1 MKNRSLRLISLL
13 LVSLFA
19 VTASAC
25 GALDGYAAKVNGE
38 VYTQAAFKADLKA
51 QRDNKVFYD
60 TVRKAAGTTSSAG
73 TISTQ
78 ISNDWLTNVVYQL
91 VLSQAAKEKKI
102 NLTDQD
108 LSSVEA
114 EFAQSTAGWSAFPKS
129 FRAKIVKATALTRGL
144 QADIVG
150 ERSPS
155 EATVEAFYTRNA
167 DRICPSQKVVLH
179 VLVATQPE
187 AVAVE
192 NSLKGGGDFAA
203 IATAQSTDTGSAPA
217 GGSLGCLAA
226 GSFVPEFQNAAD
238 ALAPG
243 ETSAPVQSQYGWH
256 VIRVLPASYALLTD
270 QVQQAYSQIAQ
281 STFNTWFQ
289 KKLAKAVV
297 KIDSS
302 YGVWANGENGYA
314 VSSKPAPK
322 VRELPTK
329 TSGSRGITGATGN
342 STP

>member
-1 MKNRSLRLISLL
+1 MKNRSLKLISLL

-19 VTASAC
+19 VIASAC

-60 TVRKAAGTTSSAG
+60 TVRKAAGATSSAG

-129 FRAKIVKATALTRGL
+129 FRSKIVKATALTRGL
-144 QADIVG
+144 QANIVG

-155 EATVEAFYTRNA
+155 EATVEAFYARNA

-243 ETSAPVQSQYGWH
+243 ETSNPVQSQYGWH

-322 VRELPTK
+322 VRELPAK
-329 TSGSRGITGATGN
+329 NSGSQGITGATGN

>member
-19 VTASAC
+19 VIASAC

-60 TVRKAAGTTSSAG
+60 TVRKAAGATSSAG

-129 FRAKIVKATALTRGL
+129 FRSKIVKATALTRGL
-144 QADIVG
+144 QANIVG

-155 EATVEAFYTRNA
+155 EATVEAFYARNA

-243 ETSAPVQSQYGWH
+243 ETSNPVQSQYGWH

-322 VRELPTK
+322 VRELPAK
-329 TSGSRGITGATGN
+329 NSGSQGITGATGN

>member
-19 VTASAC
+19 VIASAC

-60 TVRKAAGTTSSAG
+60 TVRKAAGATSSAG

-129 FRAKIVKATALTRGL
+129 FRSKIVKATALTRGL
-144 QADIVG
+144 QANIVG

-155 EATVEAFYTRNA
+155 EATVEAFYARNA

-322 VRELPTK
+322 VRELPAK
-329 TSGSRGITGATGN
+329 NSGSQGITGATGN

>member
-1 MKNRSLRLISLL
+1 
-13 LVSLFA
+13 
-19 VTASAC
+19 
-25 GALDGYAAKVNGE
+25 
-38 VYTQAAFKADLKA
+38 
-51 QRDNKVFYD
+51 
-60 TVRKAAGTTSSAG
+60 
-73 TISTQ
+73 
-78 ISNDWLTNVVYQL
+78 LTNVVYQL

-144 QADIVG
+144 QANIVG

-155 EATVEAFYTRNA
+155 EATVEAFYARNA

-179 VLVATQPE
+179 VLVASEPE
-187 AVAVE
+187 AVAVV
-192 NSLKGGGDFAA
+192 NSLKGGGDFSA
-203 IATAQSTDTGSAPA
+203 IAKAQSTDTGSSAA

-226 GSFVPEFQNAAD
+226 GSFVTEFQNAAD
-238 ALAPG
+238 ALTPG

-297 KIDSS
+297 KIDSL

-322 VRELPTK
+322 VRELPQK
-329 TSGSRGITGATGN
+329 TSGSQGITGATGN

>member
-19 VTASAC
+19 VIASAC

-60 TVRKAAGTTSSAG
+60 TVRKAAGATSSAG

-129 FRAKIVKATALTRGL
+129 FRSKIVKATALTRGL
-144 QADIVG
+144 QANIVG

-155 EATVEAFYTRNA
+155 EATVEAFYARNA

-187 AVAVE
+187 ALAVE

-322 VRELPTK
+322 VRELPAK
-329 TSGSRGITGATGN
+329 NSGSQGITGATGN

>member
-19 VTASAC
+19 VAASAC

-314 VSSKPAPK
+314 VSSKPSPK

>member
-13 LVSLFA
+13 LLSLFA

-38 VYTQAAFKADLKA
+38 VYSQAAFKSDLKA

-60 TVRKAAGTTSSAG
+60 TVTKAAGTGSTPG
-73 TISTQ
+73 TVSTQ

-102 NLTDQD
+102 KLTAND

-129 FRAKIVKATALTRGL
+129 FRAKIVKSTALTRGL
-144 QADIVG
+144 QVDVVG

-155 EATVEAFYTRNA
+155 DAVVEAFYKRNA

-179 VLVATQPE
+179 VLVATEPE
-187 AVAVE
+187 AVAVV
-192 NSLKGGGDFAA
+192 NSLKGGAEFAA
-203 IATAQSTDTGSAPA
+203 IAKAQSTDTGSAAA

-243 ETSAPVQSQYGWH
+243 ATSGPVQSQYGWH
-256 VIRVLPASYALLTD
+256 VIRVLPASYALLID

-289 KKLAKAVV
+289 KRLAKAVV
-297 KIDSS
+297 KIDSA
-302 YGVWANGENGYA
+302 YGVWANGKNGYA
-314 VSSKPAPK
+314 VTSKPAPK
-322 VRELPTK
+322 VRELPAE
-329 TSGSRGITGATGN
+329 TSGSQGVTGATTN

>member
-19 VTASAC
+19 VIASAC

-60 TVRKAAGTTSSAG
+60 TVRKAAGATSSAG

-91 VLSQAAKEKKI
+91 VLSQAAEEKKI

-129 FRAKIVKATALTRGL
+129 FRSKIVKATALTRGL
-144 QADIVG
+144 QANIVG

-155 EATVEAFYTRNA
+155 EATVEAFYARNA

-322 VRELPTK
+322 VRELPAK
-329 TSGSRGITGATGN
+329 NSGSQGITGATGN

>member
-19 VTASAC
+19 VIASTC

-60 TVRKAAGTTSSAG
+60 TVRKAAGATSSAG

-91 VLSQAAKEKKI
+91 VLSQAAEEKKI

-129 FRAKIVKATALTRGL
+129 FRSKIVKATALTRGL
-144 QADIVG
+144 QANIVG

-155 EATVEAFYTRNA
+155 EATVEAFYARNA

-322 VRELPTK
+322 VRELPAK
-329 TSGSRGITGATGN
+329 NSGSQGITGATGN

>member
-19 VTASAC
+19 VIASAC

-60 TVRKAAGTTSSAG
+60 TVRKAAGATSSAG

-129 FRAKIVKATALTRGL
+129 FRSKIVKATALTRGL
-144 QADIVG
+144 QANIVG

-155 EATVEAFYTRNA
+155 EATVEAFYARNA

-187 AVAVE
+187 AIAVE

-322 VRELPTK
+322 VRELPAK
-329 TSGSRGITGATGN
+329 NSGSQGITGATGN

>member
-129 FRAKIVKATALTRGL
+129 FRSKIVKATALTRGL
-144 QADIVG
+144 QANIVG

-155 EATVEAFYTRNA
+155 EATVEAFYARNA

-187 AVAVE
+187 AIAVE

-203 IATAQSTDTGSAPA
+203 IAKAQSTDTGSSAA

-226 GSFVPEFQNAAD
+226 GSFVTEFQNAAD

-302 YGVWANGENGYA
+302 YGVWAKGQNGYA

-322 VRELPTK
+322 VRQRPAK
-329 TSGSRGITGATGN
+329 SSGPQGNTGATN
-342 STP
+342 PTTP

>member
-1 MKNRSLRLISLL
+1 MTKRSLRLISLL
-13 LVSLFA
+13 LISLFA

-38 VYTQAAFKADLKA
+38 VYSQAAFKSDLKA
-51 QRDNKVFYD
+51 QRENKVFYD
-60 TVRKAAGTTSSAG
+60 TVTKAAGTTTSAG
-73 TISTQ
+73 TVSKQ

-91 VLSQAAKEKKI
+91 VLSQAAKDKKI
-102 NLTDQD
+102 KLTDKD
-108 LSSVEA
+108 LSIVEA

-129 FRAKIVKATALTRGL
+129 FRSKIVKATALTRGL

-155 EATVEAFYTRNA
+155 DATVEAFYTRNA

-179 VLVATQPE
+179 ILVATEPE
-187 AVAVE
+187 AVAIG
-192 NSLKGGGDFAA
+192 NSLNGGGDFAA
-203 IATAQSTDTGSAPA
+203 IAKAQSTDTGSAAA

-226 GSFVPEFQNAAD
+226 GSFVTEFQNAAD

-243 ETSAPVQSQYGWH
+243 ATSAPVQSQYGWH

-302 YGVWANGENGYA
+302 NGVWANGKNGYA
-314 VSSKPAPK
+314 VTSKPAPK
-322 VRELPTK
+322 VRELPSR
-329 TSGSRGITGATGN
+329 TSGSQGITGVTGN
-342 STP
+342 SSP

>member
-19 VTASAC
+19 VIASAC

-60 TVRKAAGTTSSAG
+60 TVRKAAGATSSAG

-78 ISNDWLTNVVYQL
+78 ISNDWLTNVVYQI

-129 FRAKIVKATALTRGL
+129 FRSKIVKATALTRGL
-144 QADIVG
+144 QANIVG

-155 EATVEAFYTRNA
+155 EATVEAFYARNA

-297 KIDSS
+297 KIDSL

-322 VRELPTK
+322 VRELPAK
-329 TSGSRGITGATGN
+329 NSGSQGITGATGN

>member
-60 TVRKAAGTTSSAG
+60 TVRKAAGATSSAG

-155 EATVEAFYTRNA
+155 EATVEAFYARNV

-187 AVAVE
+187 AIAVE

-203 IATAQSTDTGSAPA
+203 IATAQSTDTGSSAA

-226 GSFVPEFQNAAD
+226 GSFVTEFQNAAD

-302 YGVWANGENGYA
+302 YGVWANGKNGYA

-322 VRELPTK
+322 VRELPAK
-329 TSGSRGITGATGN
+329 NSGSQGITGATGN

>member
-19 VTASAC
+19 VIASAC

-60 TVRKAAGTTSSAG
+60 TVRKAAGATSNAG

-102 NLTDQD
+102 NLTDQE

-129 FRAKIVKATALTRGL
+129 FRSKIVKATALTRGL
-144 QADIVG
+144 QANIVG

-155 EATVEAFYTRNA
+155 EATVEAFYARNA

-322 VRELPTK
+322 VRELPAK
-329 TSGSRGITGATGN
+329 NSGSQGITGATGN

>member
-13 LVSLFA
+13 LISLFA

-38 VYTQAAFKADLKA
+38 VYSQAAFKADLKA

-60 TVRKAAGTTSSAG
+60 TVTKAAGATSSAG
-73 TISTQ
+73 TVSTQ
-78 ISNDWLTNVVYQL
+78 IANDWLTNVVYQL

-144 QADIVG
+144 QANIVG

-155 EATVEAFYTRNA
+155 EATVEAFYARNT

-187 AVAVE
+187 AVAIE
-192 NSLKGGGDFAA
+192 SSLKGGGDFAA

-226 GSFVPEFQNAAD
+226 GSFVTEFQNAAD

-322 VRELPTK
+322 VRELPQK
-329 TSGSRGITGATGN
+329 TSGSQGITGATGN